1 MLWAPDPITRKVGP
15 ITENTRPRFD
25 ESQRSLRR
33 GHRHMSQTRW
43 AETDGQ
49 KHTWTGTHNQ
59 KHTRAETN
67 LGRNRRVSSSY
78 GQNRWAETDI
88 ARNTQAETHMGE
100 TCFHIGRTH
109 WQKRTWAET
118 GGVIVI
124 WAKTDMQKQTLAETH
139 MGRNAQV

>member
-1 MLWAPDPITRKVGP
+1 MGR
-15 ITENTRPRFD
+15 N
-25 ESQRSLRR
+25 
-33 GHRHMSQTRW
+33 RW
-43 AETDGQ
+43 AETHMNGNTQPETHMGRNETGQ
-49 KHTWTGTHNQ
+49 KQEG
-59 KHTRAETN
+59 
-67 LGRNRRVSSSY
+67 SSSY

-139 MGRNAQV
+139 MGRNAQVLKQYSITSSIPWELSKTTSDFVPPKVNF

>member
-1 MLWAPDPITRKVGP
+1 MRKVGP

-59 KHTRAETN
+59 KHTWAETN
-67 LGRNRRVSSSY
+67 LGRNRR
-78 GQNRWAETDI
+78 GHR
-88 ARNTQAETHMGE
+88 HMG
-100 TCFHIGRTH
+100 
-109 WQKRTWAET
+109 
-118 GGVIVI
+118 
-124 WAKTDMQKQTLAETH
+124 KTDGQKQTLPETH
-139 MGRNAQV
+139 RQKHT